1 MTSSSILAFAAA
13 LSSGALAVA
22 VLFRKRRSFA
32 GWCFFA
38 GMATLAV
45 ESALGGISLQVSHP
59 EKVAYWQSLAL
70 VTKSFLPG
78 IWLAFSLSYSRG
90 NYREFLE
97 TWKFFLGAAFLFP
110 IGISLGF
117 RSELIHLLPP
127 ADAEQGWSLSFGG
140 AGRSFERSV
149 FDLRSDDP

>member
-1 MTSSSILAFAAA
+1 VTLSSLLAFAAA

-32 GWCFFA
+32 AWCFFA

-45 ESALGGISLQVSHP
+45 ESALGGISLQVSNA
-59 EKVAYWQSLAL
+59 ENVAYWQSLAL

-78 IWLAFSLSYSRG
+78 IWLAFSVTYSRG
-90 NYREFLE
+90 NYLEFLA
-97 TWKFFLGAAFLFP
+97 TWKFFLGAAFLLP

-117 RSELIHLLPP
+117 RSELVHLLPP
-127 ADAEQGWSLSFGG
+127 Q
-140 AGRSFERSV
+140 
-149 FDLRSDDP
+149 